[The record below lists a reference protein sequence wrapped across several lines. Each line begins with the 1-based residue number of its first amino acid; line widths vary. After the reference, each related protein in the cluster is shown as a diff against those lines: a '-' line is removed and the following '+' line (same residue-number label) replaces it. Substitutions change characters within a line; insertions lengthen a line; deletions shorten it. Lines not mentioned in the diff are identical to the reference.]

1 MKFSM
6 EDILL
11 INAFEK
17 ISKVSAKDC
26 IVRNNIISFFVKE
39 REMGKAI
46 GKKAENVKNLEHKLN
61 KKIEI
66 IGYYNNPE
74 DVLSKTFNVKINEV
88 KKKNDK
94 LLLSIDAD
102 NKKKIFMNSRR
113 FKIVKELIKRNY
125 ELELIL
131 N

>member
-1 MKFSM
+1 M
-6 EDILL
+6 